1 MVVLADVGCTR
12 FSPLEVGKN
21 SMRTAWNF
29 ADFGLK
35 FFVEKIEIFLKPPNT
50 FVDSYIQP
58 YIFRALFLSLPY
70 YIKLQKKLKLFCS
83 KIVFEF
89 LFVSH
94 ITLCLNWAVNF
105 IRRIFKSLARL
116 WLQNLIMKLTRSPV

>member
-1 MVVLADVGCTR
+1 MKFR
-12 FSPLEVGKN
+12 
-21 SMRTAWNF
+21 
-29 ADFGLK
+29 LK
-35 FFVEKIEIFLKPPNT
+35 FFIEKIEIFLKPPST

-94 ITLCLNWAVNF
+94 ITLCLNRAVSF
-105 IRRIFKSLARL
+105 FEEFSSHLPDFGFKI
-116 WLQNLIMKLTRSPV
+116 WNWN